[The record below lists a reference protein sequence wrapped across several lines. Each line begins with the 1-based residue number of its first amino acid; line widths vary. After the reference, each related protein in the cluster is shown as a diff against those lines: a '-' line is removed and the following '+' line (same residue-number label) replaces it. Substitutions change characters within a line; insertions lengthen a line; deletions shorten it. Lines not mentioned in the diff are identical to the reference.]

1 MDNQKDNHYC
11 WNAKSNFLDLYKPL
25 MTKVERGDKTAYQEV
40 KKLRAKVFQN
50 TVKIATEKA
59 YLTEDG
65 KRVDIYED
73 LLPQRTEFYD
83 KEIRC
88 DDVKPRDS
96 ETIVEVLHID
106 CLEAAKLLEKKGYFP
121 ALLNMASWQN
131 PGGGVK
137 NGAGAQE
144 ETIFR
149 RTNLFRSLYQF
160 APYALEYGLPIN
172 KKQYPLD
179 INFGGIYSPLIICFR
194 DDEKRGYKLRVNPFV
209 FAVISVAGME
219 RPHLTPDGKH
229 IAPDY
234 VNGVKNKIR
243 TIFRIGLLNGHDSL
257 VLGALGCGAYRNP
270 PQHVA
275 RLFHEVMEER
285 EFKNKYAKIV
295 FAILDDHN
303 AHQKHNPEGN
313 YLPFVREFI

>member
-1 MDNQKDNHYC
+1 MNNQNNLYSWNSEKDFLCHYR
-11 WNAKSNFLDLYKPL
+11 KLKERLK
-25 MTKVERGDKTAYQEV
+25 RGDQNAYQHI
-40 KKLRAKVFQN
+40 KNLRSKVFRN
-50 TVKIATEKA
+50 TVDIATERH
-59 YLTEDG
+59 YITEEG
-65 KRVDIYED
+65 KEMDISED
-73 LLPQRTEFYD
+73 LIVQRTVFYD
-83 KEIRC
+83 KEVRV
-88 DDVKPRDS
+88 DNVEARDS
-96 ETIVEVLHID
+96 DTIVEVLHID
-106 CLEAAKLLEKKGYFP
+106 CLEAARLLEKKGYFP

-219 RPHLTPDGKH
+219 RPHLTSDGKH

-295 FAILDDHN
+295 FAILDDYN
-303 AHQKHNPEGN
+303 AHKSHNPEGN